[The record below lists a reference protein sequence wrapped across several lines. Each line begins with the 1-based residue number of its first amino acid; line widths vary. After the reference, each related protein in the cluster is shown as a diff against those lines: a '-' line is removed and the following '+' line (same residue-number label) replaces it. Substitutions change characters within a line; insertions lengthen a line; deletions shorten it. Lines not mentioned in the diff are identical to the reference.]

1 MGFKPKRILMKTFV
15 ESQFVVMYVYE
26 FLTKANSY
34 ENICLVSL
42 WSYLSLRVSTK
53 TEVFWRH
60 LLSLSLKLYEL
71 NISNKIELIWRRLLS
86 LSLKLSYFMSFE
98 TKANSFEDICWVSVS
113 SYLILW
119 VSNKR
124 GFFWRRLLSLNLN
137 LYKFTSFKQKRILMK
152 TFAGSQLEV
161 LSV

>member
-1 MGFKPKRILMKTFV
+1 MKAFV
-15 ESQFVVMYVYE
+15 EPQFEVKLVYE
-26 FLTKANSY
+26 FQ
-34 ENICLVSL
+34 
-42 WSYLSLRVSTK
+42 
-53 TEVFWRH
+53 
-60 LLSLSLKLYEL
+60 
-71 NISNKIELIWRRLLS
+71 
-86 LSLKLSYFMSFE
+86 

-152 TFAGSQLEV
+152 IFAGSQLEV
-161 LSV
+161 LSVYEFQTKAISDEDICFIGVWSSLTLRVSNKIEFLWRHFLSLSLKLCKFMSFKQNRIFMNTFVESQFEVI